1 MQHEITTSGELL
13 DEMGNL
19 AHRGWMR
26 SLLLRYDRS
35 RIRAPRFLIKEWDY
49 YCILGGDAGLA
60 LTVADN
66 GYLAMGSVSLL
77 DFAARKETTKSVI
90 TPFPMGKLGMPPSSR
105 DGDVS
110 FTRNDMRLAFEKHG
124 SERLLSVRVK
134 AFEDGMTLEGELTL
148 EQPGDMESVAIAT
161 PFHKPRRFYY
171 NQKVNCMPAKGTLQ
185 LGDRTIAFGPKDQ
198 GISGMDTG
206 VANQDTAFGV
216 LDWGRG
222 VWTYRNTW
230 YWGSASGLI
239 NGLPFGF
246 NIGYG
251 FGDTS
256 SASENVLFYRG
267 KAHKLEQ
274 VTFHMPDDD
283 LLKPWRF
290 SSSDGRFEMTFEP
303 VLDRAS
309 DTNVLIIRSN
319 QHQVFGYFSG
329 KAVLDGGEVMSINRF
344 PGFAEKVANRW

>member
-1 MQHEITTSGELL
+1 
-13 DEMGNL
+13 
-19 AHRGWMR
+19 
-26 SLLLRYDRS
+26 
-35 RIRAPRFLIKEWDY
+35 
-49 YCILGGDAGLA
+49 
-60 LTVADN
+60 
-66 GYLAMGSVSLL
+66 
-77 DFAARKETTKSVI
+77 
-90 TPFPMGKLGMPPSSR
+90 
-105 DGDVS
+105 
-110 FTRNDMRLAFEKHG
+110 
-124 SERLLSVRVK
+124 
-134 AFEDGMTLEGELTL
+134 MTLEGELTL

-239 NGLPFGF
+239 NGTLWIQHRLWVRGYVFGLGKRIVLP
-246 NIGYG
+246 
-251 FGDTS
+251 
-256 SASENVLFYRG
+256 G

-309 DTNVLIIRSN
+309 DTNVLIIRSY